1 MIAEKKH
8 YSLRDG
14 AKRPLQAI
22 AQGAVR
28 SARSHNNKLHCAAF
42 NCQLLVFNWVQY
54 IKELRNRRCRRPLA
68 GFPQGRVV
76 SYKERKNFI
85 ELVGEGALCLRNSSE
100 TKFASD
106 RNKEI
111 V

>member
-1 MIAEKKH
+1 
-8 YSLRDG
+8 
-14 AKRPLQAI
+14 
-22 AQGAVR
+22 
-28 SARSHNNKLHCAAF
+28 
-42 NCQLLVFNWVQY
+42 
-54 IKELRNRRCRRPLA
+54 
-68 GFPQGRVV
+68 VV

>member
-1 MIAEKKH
+1 MSDRRFSALLGKTTCIAMIA
-8 YSLRDG
+8 L
-14 AKRPLQAI
+14 ATAI
-22 AQGAVR
+22 A
-28 SARSHNNKLHCAAF
+28 L
-42 NCQLLVFNWVQY
+42 
-54 IKELRNRRCRRPLA
+54 EPLK
-68 GFPQGRVV
+68 PTCSTRVV

>member
-54 IKELRNRRCRRPLA
+54 IKELRNRRCRRPLG
-68 GFPQGRVV
+68 GFPQGTQMNAR
-76 SYKERKNFI
+76 FTCI
-85 ELVGEGALCLRNSSE
+85 SSDE
-100 TKFASD
+100 NRYS
-106 RNKEI
+106 NPPHICEN
-111 V
+111 